1 MDIQVGDL
9 ITYINSNDS
18 LGMRYKS
25 IMINSDRLIDYKNK
39 LENKE
44 IEIIKIERP
53 VYEVIEEKKELLT
66 EEEKEFLKDIN
77 KFFDITNM
85 LFCDNSIGSY
95 KCDEIIFY
103 CDYPKGLKFE
113 GIEKNKNYT
122 LEELGIN

>member
-1 MDIQVGDL
+1 MDIQVGDK
-9 ITYINSNDS
+9 ITYEDCIEKKTYTMIIDCEAIRMDLLSR
-18 LGMRYKS
+18 MS
-25 IMINSDRLIDYKNK
+25 IKIL
-39 LENKE
+39 
-44 IEIIKIERP
+44 KIERP
-53 VYEVIEEKKELLT
+53 NYEVIEEKKELLT

-113 GIEKNKNYT
+113 GIEKNKHYT